1 MEIKEKPVEKCYL
14 LSVSKVSYGRETTG
28 TCEVDGTP
36 TPIHRL
42 VVYHLKGAWTTRN
55 RDVAFAL
62 FNSLVKNQ
70 VYIFIL
76 YNNSRLLLVRSRN
89 QFSTKV
95 YFRN

>member
-1 MEIKEKPVEKCYL
+1 M
-14 LSVSKVSYGRETTG
+14 SKVSYGRETTG
-28 TCEVDGTP
+28 TCEADGSP

-70 VYIFIL
+70 VSHYIFKK
-76 YNNSRLLLVRSRN
+76 RN
-89 QFSTKV
+89 FSCLSI
-95 YFRN
+95 

>member
-1 MEIKEKPVEKCYL
+1 M
-14 LSVSKVSYGRETTG
+14 SYGRETTG
-28 TCEVDGTP
+28 TCEADGTP

-70 VYIFIL
+70 VIIMCNIFINAL
-76 YNNSRLLLVRSRN
+76 KPTKI
-89 QFSTKV
+89 FSC
-95 YFRN
+95 FRN

>member
-1 MEIKEKPVEKCYL
+1 
-14 LSVSKVSYGRETTG
+14 VSKVSYGRETTG
-28 TCEVDGTP
+28 TCEADGTP

-70 VYIFIL
+70 VRILLMCLIITIYVIKSIQIFL
-76 YNNSRLLLVRSRN
+76 Y
-89 QFSTKV
+89 FI
-95 YFRN
+95 F

>member
-1 MEIKEKPVEKCYL
+1 M
-14 LSVSKVSYGRETTG
+14 SKVSYGRETTG
-28 TCEVDGTP
+28 TCEADGTP

-70 VYIFIL
+70 VSLLFVNL
-76 YNNSRLLLVRSRN
+76 NFNNSN
-89 QFSTKV
+89 D
-95 YFRN
+95 

>member
-1 MEIKEKPVEKCYL
+1 M
-14 LSVSKVSYGRETTG
+14 SYGRETTG
-28 TCEVDGTP
+28 TCEADGTP

-70 VYIFIL
+70 VIIMCNIFINAL
-76 YNNSRLLLVRSRN
+76 KLTQILSC
-89 QFSTKV
+89 
-95 YFRN
+95 FRN

>member
-1 MEIKEKPVEKCYL
+1 M
-14 LSVSKVSYGRETTG
+14 SYGRETTG
-28 TCEVDGTP
+28 TCEADGTP

-70 VYIFIL
+70 VIIMCNIFIIAL
-76 YNNSRLLLVRSRN
+76 KLTQIFLC
-89 QFSTKV
+89 
-95 YFRN
+95 FRN